1 MKRNKFV
8 FFVVMGL
15 FTWLCTQSYGQNN
28 LCEDADPFCTGSIYT
43 FPAGVNAGYG
53 QTGPDYNCL
62 LTTPNPAWYYMKI
75 DDPGSISIYMYS
87 VPQEDIDFCCW
98 GPFPS
103 KDCCND
109 LTGAMVVDCSY
120 SPLPYETC
128 YIPNGQTGEYYMLII
143 TNYSNNACDII
154 FSQTGGTGT
163 TDCTILPPPATNN
176 SPICSGQTLQLSAE
190 YVNNAEYNWWGPDN
204 FTSSQQNPTIPDATP
219 VNAGDY
225 FLTIMVNGQPSADTS
240 ITTAYIY
247 DPEADAGNDTTI
259 ANGVYAILHGSC
271 TNGSGSYNYHWEPA
285 NLLVDPNLQ
294 HPQTVNLFSTT
305 LFTLEVTDDSASCQ
319 STDLVT
325 VTIEGG
331 VLAVNAVATPSSICY
346 GATSQLTAIA
356 SGGAGTYT
364 YEWTG
369 PGGFYST
376 LQNPT
381 VQPSETSIYTVTVND
396 GYNTAS
402 SQVTVTVLPLPV
414 ADAGTDQS
422 IPYGTYT
429 YLSGSVTGGGSTSY
443 FFAWSPID
451 KLINANVQN
460 PQTVNL
466 ESTTVFSLVVTDL
479 STNCVSSNTANVTID
494 VTGGSLSVNP
504 VATPDRICNGDTTH
518 LYASAGGGNV
528 GFYEYT
534 WSSDPPGFTSSV
546 PDPYVHPV
554 VNTTYTV
561 SVYDGFN
568 TTTGSTTVNIHP
580 QPFIYL
586 GPPDTTVCIYDTV
599 VLDAQNPG
607 ASYLWSNGATTR
619 TIHVGTTGIGYD
631 VQTYSV
637 EVTNE
642 FGCTSTGT
650 INVIYS
656 FEACVGI
663 GELSLPRIQIYPNP
677 TSGMVI
683 LNRGEVPGEC
693 KLHILNIY
701 GKQMIELIIP
711 RLTSGT
717 EEMEINLSELPAGVY
732 LLKLK
737 TTQGVLTQKLIV
749 R

>member
-1 MKRNKFV
+1 M
-8 FFVVMGL
+8 
-15 FTWLCTQSYGQNN
+15 
-28 LCEDADPFCTGSIYT
+28 
-43 FPAGVNAGYG
+43 
-53 QTGPDYNCL
+53 
-62 LTTPNPAWYYMKI
+62 
-75 DDPGSISIYMYS
+75 
-87 VPQEDIDFCCW
+87 
-98 GPFPS
+98 
-103 KDCCND
+103 
-109 LTGAMVVDCSY
+109 
-120 SPLPYETC
+120 
-128 YIPNGQTGEYYMLII
+128 
-143 TNYSNNACDII
+143 
-154 FSQTGGTGT
+154 
-163 TDCTILPPPATNN
+163 
-176 SPICSGQTLQLSAE
+176 
-190 YVNNAEYNWWGPDN
+190 
-204 FTSSQQNPTIPDATP
+204 
-219 VNAGDY
+219 
-225 FLTIMVNGQPSADTS
+225 
-240 ITTAYIY
+240 
-247 DPEADAGNDTTI
+247 
-259 ANGVYAILHGSC
+259 
-271 TNGSGSYNYHWEPA
+271 
-285 NLLVDPNLQ
+285 
-294 HPQTVNLFSTT
+294 
-305 LFTLEVTDDSASCQ
+305 
-319 STDLVT
+319 
-325 VTIEGG
+325 
-331 VLAVNAVATPSSICY
+331 
-346 GATSQLTAIA
+346 
-356 SGGAGTYT
+356 
-364 YEWTG
+364 
-369 PGGFYST
+369 
-376 LQNPT
+376 
-381 VQPSETSIYTVTVND
+381 TVND

-402 SQVTVTVLPLPV
+402 SQVTVTVLPLPI
-414 ADAGTDQS
+414 ADAGPDQS

-429 YLSGSVTGGGSTSY
+429 YLSGSVTGGGSTNY
-443 FFAWSPID
+443 FFEWSPID

-466 ESTTVFSLVVTDL
+466 ESTTVFSMVVTDL
-479 STNCVSSNTANVTID
+479 ATNCVSNNPANVTID

-534 WSSDPPGFTSSV
+534 WSSDPPGFTSSE

-554 VNTTYTV
+554 VTTTYTV

-599 VLDAQNPG
+599 VLNAQNPG

-656 FEACVGI
+656 FEACLGI

-683 LNRGEVPGEC
+683 LNRGEVPDEG

-732 LLKLK
+732 LLKLE